1 MQMSP
6 AVMDQ
11 GLWLHPITTGCFG
24 QALPLPQG
32 RADTQGPMPKEPGGA
47 GGAGGTA
54 QESREQ
60 GPAWRGGAF
69 EPQWSLGCPEVREPG
84 LMVRSEHFEH
94 ITVVTFS

>member
-1 MQMSP
+1 MGP

-47 GGAGGTA
+47 GRAGGTA

-60 GPAWRGGAF
+60 GPAWR
-69 EPQWSLGCPEVREPG
+69 VG
-84 LMVRSEHFEH
+84 LLSHSGPWVVLRSGNQ
-94 ITVVTFS
+94 V